1 MTMSI
6 SLSPELERR
15 ITEKLQSGEY
25 RSAEELIRE
34 GLNLLEAKEKPA
46 PSEISHNGQSI
57 AEMAAAIAKSVP
69 DEEWDRLPAD
79 FSRELDHYLYGGPK
93 SSQ

>member
-1 MTMSI
+1 MAI
-6 SLSPELERR
+6 SVSPELERL
-15 ITEKLQSGEY
+15 IAEKLQSGEY

-34 GLNLLEAKEKPA
+34 GLSLLDAKEKAA
-46 PSEISHNGQSI
+46 PSAVSHNGQSI

-69 DEEWDRLPAD
+69 DEEWDRLPTD
-79 FSRELDHYLYGGPK
+79 FSKEVDHYLYGAPK

>member
-1 MTMSI
+1 MMMSI
-6 SLSPELERR
+6 SLSPELERL
-15 ITEKLQSGEY
+15 ITEKLQSGGY
-25 RSAEELIRE
+25 HSAEELIRE
-34 GLNLLEAKEKPA
+34 GLNLLEAKEKAA

-69 DEEWDRLPAD
+69 DEEWDRLPTD
-79 FSRELDHYLYGGPK
+79 LSKEIDHYLYGAPK